1 MATSIYKSGY
11 VELIDGTEIY
21 ITPLKLKYL
30 REFMI
35 AFENV
40 KSATNEDEALI
51 FLLECI
57 RIGMKQYHPSLM
69 TIYQIED
76 AIDIKAMY
84 KILEYSADIHMNP
97 DSDKEIQE
105 EANSADSSWDKLD
118 LADLESEVFLLGI
131 WKDYEELEISI
142 SMPEL
147 VAILDAKRKRDYDE
161 KKFLAAIQG
170 IDLDEKTGNSKQ
182 NAWEEM
188 KARVFSRGKTS
199 DPNDVTSLQ
208 GINAQKAGFGIG
220 MGLDYEDLTKKK

>member
-1 MATSIYKSGY
+1 MATSIYNSGY

-21 ITPLKLKYL
+21 ISPLKLKYL
-30 REFMI
+30 REFMV

-40 KSATNEDEALI
+40 KNATTDDEALI

-57 RIGMKQYHPSLM
+57 RIGMKQYYPELQ

-76 AIDIKAMY
+76 SIDLKTMY
-84 KILEYSADIHMNP
+84 KILEYSANIHMDPN
-97 DSDKEIQE
+97 SEKEIQE
-105 EANSADSSWDKLD
+105 EAKNTEGSWEKLD
-118 LADLESEVFLLGI
+118 LAQLESEVFLLGI
-131 WKDYEELEISI
+131 WKDYEELETSM

-147 VAILDAKRKRDYDE
+147 VSTLDAKRNRDYEE

-170 IDLDEKTGNSKQ
+170 IDLDEQTGRSKQ

-188 KARVFSRGKTS
+188 KARVFSGGKT
-199 DPNDVTSLQ
+199 DNPDDVTALQ

-220 MGLDYEDLTKKK
+220 MGLDYEDLTKK

>member
-11 VELIDGTEIY
+11 IELIDGTEIY

-30 REFMI
+30 REFMV
-35 AFENV
+35 AFDNV
-40 KSATNEDEALI
+40 KNATSEDEAII

-57 RIGMKQYHPSLM
+57 RVGMKQYCPSLM

-76 AIDIKAMY
+76 SIDLKTMY
-84 KILEYSADIHMNP
+84 KILEYAADIHMDP
-97 DSDKEIQE
+97 DSDKELRE
-105 EANSADSSWDKLD
+105 EANDADSSWDRLD

-131 WKDYEELEISI
+131 WKDYEELETSI

-147 VAILDAKRKRDYDE
+147 VAILDAKRKKDYEE

-170 IDLDEKTGNSKQ
+170 IDLDEQTGKSKQ

-188 KARVFSRGKTS
+188 KARVFSGGKTS
-199 DPNDVTSLQ
+199 NPNDVTSLQ
-208 GINAQKAGFGIG
+208 GVNAQKAGFGIG
-220 MGLDYEDLTKKK
+220 MGLDYVDLTKKK